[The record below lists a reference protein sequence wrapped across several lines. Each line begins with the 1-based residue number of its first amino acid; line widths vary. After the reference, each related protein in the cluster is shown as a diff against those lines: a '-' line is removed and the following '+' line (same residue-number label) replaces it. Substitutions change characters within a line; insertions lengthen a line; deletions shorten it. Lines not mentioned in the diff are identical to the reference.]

1 MSDFDKMA
9 QAILD
14 LDGDKVVELV
24 EQLVKEG
31 IAPEKIINDGLVAGI
46 EKVGVLF
53 KSGELFVPEVV
64 VATSVMK
71 MGLSIVEPLLKDKK
85 RDRLGLVVLGTVR
98 GDIHD
103 IGKRLVSTM
112 LEAGGFEVID
122 LGNEVS
128 EEVFVQKVSEL
139 KPQIIG
145 MSAMLNT
152 TIPYMKTTI
161 DALKEAGCRDSVKI
175 MVGGSPVTPAFT
187 ERIGADGTAEDAV
200 RAVDLAKNLLGK
212 R

>member
-1 MSDFDKMA
+1 MPDFDKIA
-9 QAILD
+9 QAILE

-24 EQLVKEG
+24 EQVIKEG
-31 IAPEKIINDGLVAGI
+31 VAPEKVINDGLVAGI

-64 VATSVMK
+64 VATSAMK

-122 LGNEVS
+122 LGNEVA
-128 EEVFVQKVSEL
+128 EDIFVQKSSEL

-152 TIPYMKTTI
+152 TIPFMKTTI
-161 DALKEAGCRDSVKI
+161 DALKEAGLRDRVKVMI
-175 MVGGSPVTPAFT
+175 GGSPVTPAFA
-187 ERIGADGTAEDAV
+187 ERIGADGTAADAV
-200 RAVDLAKNLLGK
+200 RAVDLAKSLLGK
-212 R
+212 

>member
-1 MSDFDKMA
+1 MPDFEKIA
-9 QAILD
+9 QAILE
-14 LDGDKVVELV
+14 LDEDKVVELV
-24 EQLVKEG
+24 EQVIKEG

-64 VATSVMK
+64 VATNVMK

-103 IGKRLVSTM
+103 IGKRLVGTM
-112 LEAGGFEVID
+112 LETGGFEVID
-122 LGNEVS
+122 LGNEVA

-152 TIPYMKTTI
+152 TIPFMKTTI
-161 DALKEAGCRDSVKI
+161 DALKEAGCRDNVKI

-200 RAVDLAKNLLGK
+200 RAVDLAKSLLGK
-212 R
+212 H

>member
-1 MSDFDKMA
+1 MPDFDKIA
-9 QAILD
+9 QAILE

-24 EQLVKEG
+24 EQVIKEG
-31 IAPEKIINDGLVAGI
+31 VAPEKIINDGLVAGI

-53 KSGELFVPEVV
+53 KRGELFVPEVV
-64 VATSVMK
+64 VATSAMK

-122 LGNEVS
+122 LGNEVA
-128 EEVFVQKVSEL
+128 EDIFVQKSSEL

-152 TIPYMKTTI
+152 TIPFMKTTI
-161 DALKEAGCRDSVKI
+161 DALKEAGLRDRVKVMI
-175 MVGGSPVTPAFT
+175 GGSPVTPAFA
-187 ERIGADGTAEDAV
+187 ERIGADGTAADAV
-200 RAVDLAKNLLGK
+200 RAVDLAKSLLGK
-212 R
+212 

>member
-1 MSDFDKMA
+1 MPDFDKIA
-9 QAILD
+9 QAILE

-24 EQLVKEG
+24 EQVIKEG
-31 IAPEKIINDGLVAGI
+31 VAPEKVINDGLVAGI

-64 VATSVMK
+64 VATSAMK

-103 IGKRLVSTM
+103 IGKRLVATM

-122 LGNEVS
+122 LGNEVA

-152 TIPYMKTTI
+152 TIPFMKTTI
-161 DALKEAGCRDSVKI
+161 DALKEAGCRDNVKI

-200 RAVDLAKNLLGK
+200 RAVDLAKSLLGK
-212 R
+212 H